1 MASIGGKYITDVKII
16 RPCYTN
22 ISLNSCAY
30 MLCAIY
36 LRMEVNVKIQPQ
48 FMLVLFQM
56 LYKNGG
62 IEKICFSMN
71 TVLDY

>member
-1 MASIGGKYITDVKII
+1 
-16 RPCYTN
+16 
-22 ISLNSCAY
+22 

-71 TVLDY
+71 TVLDYWDV